1 VAADGAGGAVWV
13 EGKFLNNMQKQPK
26 IHGETLELTAPAA
39 VHFLE
44 STISEG
50 ILTSTGW
57 EAQSVDHTFGR
68 TPNRFT
74 SNDLSF
80 LLGIA
85 SSGLRTAGFLQGED
99 LVKNI
104 GQISTL
110 ARQHIGAVVHVVP
123 KLGGNFKLPPNLSG
137 TGCFQ
142 LIAGNAQE
150 AVDFTLIAHRVAE
163 LSLVPGIVFHE
174 FEGEQNVKFPKQQT
188 IQQFLGDPDEHIACP
203 TPAQKMLFGDTR
215 RRLPNWF
222 NFDFPTV
229 NGVEKDDHAQ
239 SLEVAA
245 RQRFFY
251 RHLPEIFA
259 SVFAEFEKLTGRK
272 YAPVSTHLAEDADY
286 VLVTQGAIFQKAV
299 ESVDELRSK
308 EKAKVG
314 CLKLNLLQPFPA
326 EELAK
331 LLSGK
336 KAVTV
341 LEAVDGA
348 QVGEPPVFTQVKAAL
363 EGVSVGGHLWD
374 KKKAPVLCS
383 ATFRL
388 REEAHNLKVVLR
400 NMLLGDK
407 AKRRY
412 YLGLHFTKN
421 KTDYPQH
428 EVLLQTIA
436 REYPG
441 ISDETLATDGQPIS
455 PKAKKESELGLPLV
469 VRKHKNLGP
478 PYSRLSRFYQDTAYF
493 FQSGEAQE
501 LVADPFQAL
510 PVMPATTAGLSGMDA
525 RRTELPVFS
534 PEKCTGC
541 GACFV
546 QCPHS
551 AIPPVALGFESL
563 LRGGM
568 DIAGRQGLSVLAL
581 TPLVKNLGKVSAQTV
596 RQSEIPVTQVADFL
610 PVAFEKLTAQ
620 LNLSGEKLDNA
631 QRDFNNLLS
640 VLSDF
645 PVAVTEEFFNK
656 NEAREK
662 GSGELFSLAIDP
674 HACTACGLCAQICP
688 ESALTM
694 TAQTPELLAQTE
706 RTFGTWEQL
715 PDTASDTIRRQVND
729 GGYDPF
735 AAVLLSRFNYLSMTG
750 GSLSESGA
758 PAKTLLH
765 WLMALT
771 ESAVQ
776 PGVVEQVR
784 EVEKLIENLSENI
797 HEKLSGALPK
807 DDSSALWNAI
817 AEAKG
822 RRLPMDEIFGKLGD
836 GQHLQLLD
844 TAILQRKIQLVNDLK
859 ELRWL
864 LTEGPNGMGRS
875 RFGLAL
881 HDGSLPGA
889 TFPFNPFTTPV
900 IFNKYGVTAELAEGL
915 FRGYLRHA
923 LDNLRLLRRARLEA
937 TDKYQPDVHAPK
949 IAALRWQDLEE
960 TEKRLVP
967 PMLLVGSRDS
977 FLEKNFT
984 QLNSLLAGDFPIK
997 IIVLNDG
1004 QLSPDG
1010 DATDG
1015 FSRRDSFGAKNNSLL
1030 LSAMALR
1037 KAFVFQGVMDG
1048 GRVLFNNLLKGLQ
1061 RPGPAFF
1068 HLLAPDHGLH
1078 TAVDWT
1084 ALPKLALETRAFPFF
1099 RFDPAAVGGFL
1110 STQTS
1115 LEGNPT
1121 QEENWHKTVL
1131 NIIADGEEK
1140 PEPYTL
1146 TLADWLFTQV
1156 NWASHFRPALEDE
1169 ANTLPVAE
1177 LLSLEPSAREGN
1189 VPVIF
1194 TLGENGE
1201 LQRWVASR
1209 QVLEAAQAAEN
1220 QWHTLREI
1228 AGTLTPYPEKL
1239 WKEAEAELTKKYEV
1253 KLADVKADYE
1263 SQLAEKEAVVMAD
1276 VKVKLREKLLAL
1288 SKRGVN

>member
-1 VAADGAGGAVWV
+1 
-13 EGKFLNNMQKQPK
+13 MQKQQK
-26 IHGETLELTAPAA
+26 IFGENLEMTASAA
-39 VHFLE
+39 VHLLE

-50 ILTSTGW
+50 ILTPTGW

-85 SSGLRTAGFLQGED
+85 SSGLRTAGFLHGED

-104 GQISTL
+104 GQLCALT
-110 ARQHIGAVVHVVP
+110 RQHIGAVVHVISKP
-123 KLGGNFKLPPNLSG
+123 AGDLSS

-142 LIAGNAQE
+142 LVASTAQE
-150 AVDFTLIAHRVAE
+150 AVDFALIAHRVAE
-163 LSLVPGIVFHE
+163 LSLVPGIVQVACGNDQE
-174 FEGEQNVKFPKQQT
+174 SVQFPKQQT
-188 IQQFLGDPDEHIACP
+188 IRQFLGDPDEQIACP

-229 NGVEKDDHAQ
+229 NGVEKDAHAQ
-239 SLEVAA
+239 SLEAAA

-251 RHLPEIFA
+251 KHLPEIFA

-272 YAPVSTHLAEDADY
+272 YAPVSTHRTEDADY
-286 VLVTQGAIFQKAV
+286 VLVTQGAVFQTAV
-299 ESVDELRSK
+299 ETVDELRSN

-314 CLKLNLLQPFPA
+314 CLKLNLLHPFPSG
-326 EELAK
+326 ELAK

-341 LEAVDGA
+341 LEAVDGMLMD
-348 QVGEPPVFTQVKAAL
+348 EPPVFTKVKAAL

-374 KKKAPVLCS
+374 KKKETVLCS
-383 ATFRL
+383 ASIGL
-388 REEAHNLKVVLR
+388 REEGHNLKVVLQ
-400 NMLLGDK
+400 NMLLGEK
-407 AKRRY
+407 AKRHF

-428 EVLLQTIA
+428 EVLLQTIE
-436 REYPG
+436 RDYPG
-441 ISDETLATDGQPIS
+441 IGDETLPEAPLSTHGFNRGKSD
-455 PKAKKESELGLPLV
+455 LGLPLV

-493 FQSGEAQE
+493 FKSGEAQE

-568 DIAGRQGLSVLAL
+568 DIAGRKGLSVSAL
-581 TPLVKNLGKVSAQTV
+581 TPLVKNLGKVSAQTA
-596 RQSEIPVTQVADFL
+596 RQSEIPVTKVADFL
-610 PVAFEKLTAQ
+610 PFAFEKLTTQ
-620 LNLSGEKLDNA
+620 LNLSGEKLENA

-645 PVAVTEEFFNK
+645 PVAVTEEFFEK
-656 NEAREK
+656 NETCEK

-688 ESALTM
+688 EDALTM

-706 RTFGTWEQL
+706 HNFSIWEQL

-729 GGYDPF
+729 GDYNPF

-765 WLMALT
+765 WLTALT

-776 PGVVEQVR
+776 PGVVEQAR

-807 DDSSALWNAI
+807 EDSSALWNAI
-817 AEAKG
+817 AESKG
-822 RRLPMDEIFGKLGD
+822 KRLPMDEIFGKLGS
-836 GQHLQLLD
+836 GEHLKLLD

-900 IFNKYGVTAELAEGL
+900 IFDKNGVTAELAEGL
-915 FRGYLRHA
+915 FQGYLRHA

-937 TDKYQPDVHAPK
+937 SDKYQPDVHAPK

-960 TEKRLVP
+960 GEKRLVP
-967 PMLLVGSRDS
+967 PMLLVGNRDS
-977 FLEKNFT
+977 FLDKNFI

-1004 QLSPDG
+1004 QLSSHG
-1010 DATDG
+1010 DAAVN
-1015 FSRRDSFGAKNNSLL
+1015 FSKNNTLL

-1068 HLLAPDHGLH
+1068 HLLAPDHGQHRSL
-1078 TAVDWT
+1078 DWT

-1099 RFDPAAVGGFL
+1099 RFDPAAMGDFL

-1115 LEGNPT
+1115 LEGNPSAD
-1121 QEENWHKTVL
+1121 ENWHIAEL
-1131 NIIADGEEK
+1131 NFTEGEVEK
-1140 PEPYTL
+1140 SQSYTL

-1156 NWASHFRPALEDE
+1156 NWAPHFRPALEDE
-1169 ANTLPVAE
+1169 PNLLPVTE
-1177 LLSLEPSAREGN
+1177 LLKLEPSAREGK
-1189 VPVIF
+1189 VAVIF
-1194 TLGENGE
+1194 SLGENGE

-1209 QVLEAAQAAEN
+1209 QVVEAAQAAEN

-1239 WKEAEAELTKKYEV
+1239 WKEAEAELTKKYEA
-1253 KLADVKADYE
+1253 KLADVRADYE
-1263 SQLAEKEAVVMAD
+1263 SQLAEKETAVMAD

-1288 SKRGVN
+1288 SKRGMVN

>member
-1 VAADGAGGAVWV
+1 
-13 EGKFLNNMQKQPK
+13 MQKQPK
-26 IHGETLELTAPAA
+26 IHGETLTLTAPEA
-39 VHFLE
+39 VHLLE
-44 STISEG
+44 SGISEG
-50 ILTSTGW
+50 ILIGIG
-57 EAQSVDHTFGR
+57 ELRNLGIGAVEHTFGR

-80 LLGIA
+80 VLGIA
-85 SSGLRTAGFLQGED
+85 SSGLRTAAFVQGED
-99 LVKNI
+99 LMKNF
-104 GQISTL
+104 GQLSAL

-123 KLGGNFKLPPNLSG
+123 KLGGNLKLPPNLPNS
-137 TGCFQ
+137 GCFQ
-142 LIAGNAQE
+142 LIASTTQE

-163 LSLVPGIVFHE
+163 LSLVPGIIEHKSGGDLDGGKQPVH
-174 FEGEQNVKFPKQQT
+174 FPDQRT
-188 IQQFLGDPDEHIACP
+188 IQQFLGDPDEQIACP

-229 NGVEKDDHAQ
+229 NGVQKDANTQ
-239 SLEVAA
+239 SLEAAA

-251 RHLPEIFA
+251 QHLPEIFA

-272 YAPVSTHLAEDADY
+272 YAPVSAHRVEDADY
-286 VLVTQGAIFQKAV
+286 VLVTQGAVSQQAIEA
-299 ESVDELRSK
+299 VDELRSK
-308 EKAKVG
+308 EKTKVG
-314 CLKLNLLQPFPA
+314 CLNLNLLCPFPS
-326 EELAK
+326 EEFAS

-341 LEAVDGA
+341 LEAVDGM
-348 QVGEPPVFTQVKAAL
+348 QIDEPPVFTQVKAAL
-363 EGVSVGGHLWD
+363 EGVSTGGHLWD
-374 KKKAPVLCS
+374 KKKAPVIISGQLNLTGFENLLGFVS
-383 ATFRL
+383 A
-388 REEAHNLKVVLR
+388 ALR
-400 NMLLGDK
+400 NMLLGEN
-407 AKRRY
+407 AKRRF
-412 YLGLHFTKN
+412 YLGLHFTKSH
-421 KTDYPQH
+421 TDYPQH

-441 ISDETLATDGQPIS
+441 ILEETLPTGDQPIS
-455 PKAKKESELGLPLV
+455 KKEKNESELGLPLV

-510 PVMPATTAGLSGMDA
+510 PVMPATTAGLSGMDV
-525 RRTELPVFS
+525 RRSELPVFQ
-534 PEKCTGC
+534 PELCTGC

-568 DIAGRQGLSVLAL
+568 DIAGRQGLSVSSL
-581 TPLVKNLGKVSAQTV
+581 TPLVKNLGKVSAQVV
-596 RQSEIPVTQVADFL
+596 RSAQSEGVTSSHTLTKVGDFL
-610 PVAFEKLTAQ
+610 PFAFEKLTTQ
-620 LNLSGEKLDNA
+620 LNLSGEKLENA
-631 QRDFNNLLS
+631 QRDFANLSS

-645 PVAVTEEFFNK
+645 PVAVTEAFFHQ
-656 NEAREK
+656 NETREK
-662 GSGELFSLAIDP
+662 GSGELFSLTIDP

-688 ESALTM
+688 EDALTM

-706 RTFGTWEQL
+706 RNFNLWEQL

-729 GGYDPF
+729 GDYDPF

-765 WLMALT
+765 WLTALT

-784 EVEKLIENLSENI
+784 EVEKLIESLSENI

-807 DDSSALWNAI
+807 EDSSALWNAI
-817 AEAKG
+817 GEAQGK
-822 RRLPMDEIFGKLGD
+822 RLPMDEIFGKLGA
-836 GQHLQLLD
+836 GKHLQLLD

-889 TFPFNPFTTPV
+889 AYPFNPFTTPV
-900 IFNKYGVTAELAEGL
+900 IFDKNGVTAELAEGL

-937 TDKYQPDVHAPK
+937 KDQYQPDVSAQK

-960 TEKRLVP
+960 GEKRLVP
-967 PMLLVGSRDS
+967 PMLLLGSRDS
-977 FLEKNFT
+977 FLDKNFT

-1010 DATDG
+1010 DAAVN
-1015 FSRRDSFGAKNNSLL
+1015 FSKNNTLL

-1048 GRVLFNNLLKGLQ
+1048 GKVLFNNLVKGLQ

-1068 HLLAPDHGLH
+1068 HLLAPDHGQH

-1084 ALPKLALETRAFPFF
+1084 QLPKLALETRAFPFF
-1099 RFDPAAVGGFL
+1099 AFDPVKKGGFL

-1115 LEGNPT
+1115 LEGNPS

-1131 NIIADGEEK
+1131 NILTEVEEK
-1140 PEPYTL
+1140 PQPYTL

-1156 NWASHFRPALEDE
+1156 DWASHFRPALADE
-1169 ANTLPVAE
+1169 ANTLSVAE
-1177 LLSLEPSAREGN
+1177 LLKLEPQAREGK
-1189 VPVIF
+1189 VAVIF

-1209 QVLEAAQAAEN
+1209 QVVEAAQAAEN

-1239 WKEAEAELTKKYEV
+1239 WKEAEAELTKKYDA
-1253 KLADVKADYE
+1253 KLADVRADYE
-1263 SQLAEKEAVVMAD
+1263 SQLAEKEAAVMAD

-1288 SKRGVN
+1288 SRKKMVE

>member
-1 VAADGAGGAVWV
+1 GGLPAGG
-13 EGKFLNNMQKQPK
+13 GL
-26 IHGETLELTAPAA
+26 GE
-39 VHFLE
+39 
-44 STISEG
+44 
-50 ILTSTGW
+50 
-57 EAQSVDHTFGR
+57 
-68 TPNRFT
+68 
-74 SNDLSF
+74 
-80 LLGIA
+80 
-85 SSGLRTAGFLQGED
+85 
-99 LVKNI
+99 
-104 GQISTL
+104 
-110 ARQHIGAVVHVVP
+110 
-123 KLGGNFKLPPNLSG
+123 
-137 TGCFQ
+137 
-142 LIAGNAQE
+142 
-150 AVDFTLIAHRVAE
+150 
-163 LSLVPGIVFHE
+163 
-174 FEGEQNVKFPKQQT
+174 
-188 IQQFLGDPDEHIACP
+188 
-203 TPAQKMLFGDTR
+203 
-215 RRLPNWF
+215 
-222 NFDFPTV
+222 
-229 NGVEKDDHAQ
+229 
-239 SLEVAA
+239 
-245 RQRFFY
+245 
-251 RHLPEIFA
+251 
-259 SVFAEFEKLTGRK
+259 
-272 YAPVSTHLAEDADY
+272 
-286 VLVTQGAIFQKAV
+286 
-299 ESVDELRSK
+299 
-308 EKAKVG
+308 
-314 CLKLNLLQPFPA
+314 
-326 EELAK
+326 
-331 LLSGK
+331 
-336 KAVTV
+336 
-341 LEAVDGA
+341 
-348 QVGEPPVFTQVKAAL
+348 
-363 EGVSVGGHLWD
+363 

-383 ATFRL
+383 AECTADPQFGGSTNAELGFGGTF
-388 REEAHNLKVVLR
+388 R
-400 NMLLGDK
+400 NMLLGEK
-407 AKRRY
+407 AKRHY

-441 ISDETLATDGQPIS
+441 ILEETLPTGDDPVS
-455 PKAKKESELGLPLV
+455 PKSKKESDLGLPLV

-493 FQSGEAQE
+493 FQSGEPQE

-525 RRTELPVFS
+525 RRTELPVFQ

-541 GACFV
+541 GVCFV

-551 AIPPVALGFESL
+551 AIPPVALGFEQL

-568 DIAGRQGLSVLAL
+568 DIAGRQGLSVSVL
-581 TPLVKNLGKVSAQTV
+581 TPLVKNLGKVSAQVV
-596 RQSEIPVTQVADFL
+596 RSASSDGAPSDAVTSSYPVTSAGDFL
-610 PVAFEKLTAQ
+610 PVAFEKLATQ
-620 LNLSGEKLDNA
+620 LNLSGEKLENA

-645 PVAVTEEFFNK
+645 PVAITEDFFHK
-656 NEAREK
+656 NETREK

-688 ESALTM
+688 EEALTM
-694 TAQTPELLAQTE
+694 TAQTPELLAQSE

-729 GGYDPF
+729 GEYDPF

-765 WLMALT
+765 WLTALT

-807 DDSSALWNAI
+807 EDSSALWNAI
-817 AEAKG
+817 SEAQG
-822 RRLPMDEIFGKLGD
+822 RRLPMDEIFGKLG
-836 GQHLQLLD
+836 GGEHLKLLD

-889 TFPFNPFTTPV
+889 AYPFNPFTTPV
-900 IFNKYGVTAELAEGL
+900 IFDKNGVTAELAEGL

-937 TDKYQPDVHAPK
+937 KDQYQPDVHAAK

-960 TEKRLVP
+960 GEKRFVP

-977 FLEKNFT
+977 FLAQHFT

-1004 QLSPDG
+1004 QVSPHG
-1010 DATDG
+1010 DAAVN
-1015 FSRRDSFGAKNNSLL
+1015 FSKNNTLL
-1030 LSAMALR
+1030 LSAMTLR

-1048 GRVLFNNLLKGLQ
+1048 SRVLFNNLVKGLQ

-1078 TAVDWT
+1078 NAANWT
-1084 ALPKLALETRAFPFF
+1084 ALPTLALETRAFPFF
-1099 RFDPAAVGGFL
+1099 RFDPAAQGGFL

-1115 LEGNPT
+1115 LEGNPSA
-1121 QEENWHKTVL
+1121 EENWHGVKL
-1131 NIIADGEEK
+1131 EFSENDEQK
-1140 PEPYTL
+1140 SQPYTL

-1156 NWASHFRPALEDE
+1156 NWASQFRPALEDE
-1169 ANTLPVAE
+1169 ANTLTVAE
-1177 LLSLEPSAREGN
+1177 LLKLETSAREGK
-1189 VPVIF
+1189 VAVVF

-1209 QVLEAAQAAEN
+1209 QVVEAAEAAEN

-1239 WKEAEAELTKKYEV
+1239 WKEAEAELTKKYES
-1253 KLADVKADYE
+1253 KLADVRADYE
-1263 SQLAEKEAVVMAD
+1263 SQLAEKEATVMGE

-1288 SKRGVN
+1288 SQR